1 MTLRNQLLAGMAV
14 LFGVRASLAFLRIGP
29 VNVADEIGYL
39 TNARLLAGGPRGQ
52 MVWAPFYHGGYS
64 LLIAPLLRLDL
75 DPTLTY
81 RLILVLNALL
91 AAALLPLLY
100 LLLTRSF
107 AIARGPAFSAALAG
121 AAYPSITVWSQVA
134 MPENL
139 LGPLIVGWLLLFGT
153 LVRAPSQAAR
163 VLCAVGAAGAAVAAS
178 AVHGRMIFLVPLTGI
193 ALVTL
198 ALRGRL
204 GKPAL
209 AGALGCL
216 VAGLY
221 AAHRLDQFLL
231 ARNYP
236 GRVFHE
242 FTRPIAAIASLDGVR
257 AVARNL
263 VGHTWYLLVAT
274 LGLVAL
280 YLIIEG
286 FRRLVRGVRRDAEE
300 PDMIL
305 LLLLATTAGLL
316 AVSVMSFPVLG
327 RSHHLIYGRYFD
339 PAVPALVAVSLA
351 RLMTLQRRPRLRWL
365 LAGLAILTLAVA
377 ALRAGSSASGAQRQ
391 HVASLP
397 FITGDLEPW
406 VLVGAGAVACAALGL
421 FGFLLRTRPAALAP
435 VTLGLFALIGAYSE
449 SDAVLVR
456 QRSFYPAGWTS
467 PRDAAEEN
475 HVRQVA
481 YDRDRQDDTG
491 IWVYQWFMP
500 RTRVLV
506 FWSSREQPPARY
518 IISSKGWQ
526 RDHPGQSATALW
538 LDPNRDQ
545 ALWRLGP

>member
-1 MTLRNQLLAGMAV
+1 MTLRKQLLAAMAV

-39 TNARLLAGGPRGQ
+39 TNARLLAGGARGQ

-81 RLILVLNALL
+81 RLILVVNALL

-107 AIARGPAFSAALAG
+107 AIAPGAAFSAALAG
-121 AAYPSITVWSQVA
+121 AAYPSITVWSQMA

-139 LGPLIVGWLLLFGT
+139 LAPLIVGWLLLFGA
-153 LVRAPSQAAR
+153 LVRARTRAVR
-163 VLCAVGAAGAAVAAS
+163 VLCALGAAGTAVAA
-178 AVHGRMIFLVPLTGI
+178 AAAHGRMIFLVPLTGI
-193 ALVTL
+193 ALVLL

-204 GKPAL
+204 CKTAL

-216 VAGLY
+216 LAGLY
-221 AAHRLDQFLL
+221 AAHHLDQFLL

-242 FTRPIAAIASLDGVR
+242 FTRPITAIASLDGLR

-280 YLIIEG
+280 YLLVEG
-286 FRRLVRGVRRDAEE
+286 FGRLRRGVGRDAEE

-305 LLLLATTAGLL
+305 VLLLATTAGLL

-351 RLMTLQRRPRLRWL
+351 RLMTLKRLPRIRWL

-397 FITGDLEPW
+397 FITSDLEPW
-406 VLVGAGAVACAALGL
+406 VLMGAGAVASAALGL

-435 VTLGLFALIGAYSE
+435 VTLGLFALVGAYSE
-449 SDAVLVR
+449 NDAVLVR
-456 QRSFYPAGWTS
+456 QRAFYPAGWTS
-467 PRDAAEEN
+467 PRDIAQEN
-475 HVRQVA
+475 RVRQLA
-481 YDRDRQDDTG
+481 YDRDHQDNAG
-491 IWVYQWFMP
+491 IWVYQWFLP
-500 RTRVLV
+500 HTRVLV
-506 FWSSREQPPARY
+506 FWSSREQPPTRY
-518 IISSKGWQ
+518 IISSQGWQ
-526 RDHPGQSATALW
+526 REHPGQPATALW

>member
-1 MTLRNQLLAGMAV
+1 M
-14 LFGVRASLAFLRIGP
+14 
-29 VNVADEIGYL
+29 
-39 TNARLLAGGPRGQ
+39 
-52 MVWAPFYHGGYS
+52 
-64 LLIAPLLRLDL
+64 
-75 DPTLTY
+75 
-81 RLILVLNALL
+81 
-91 AAALLPLLY
+91 
-100 LLLTRSF
+100 
-107 AIARGPAFSAALAG
+107 
-121 AAYPSITVWSQVA
+121 A

-139 LGPLIVGWLLLFGT
+139 LAPLIVGWLVLFGA
-153 LVRAPSQAAR
+153 LVRARSQALR
-163 VLCAVGAAGAAVAAS
+163 VLCAVGVAGAAVAA
-178 AVHGRMIFLVPLTGI
+178 AAAHGRMIFLAPLTGI

-216 VAGLY
+216 LAGLY
-221 AAHRLDQFLL
+221 AGHRLDQFLL

-236 GRVFHE
+236 GRTFHE
-242 FTRPIAAIASLDGVR
+242 FTRPIAAIASLDGAR

-263 VGHTWYLLVAT
+263 VGQTWYLLVAT

-280 YLIIEG
+280 YLLVEG
-286 FRRLVRGVRRDAEE
+286 FRRLIRGVRRDADE
-300 PDMIL
+300 PEMIL
-305 LLLLATTAGLL
+305 VLLLATTAGLL

-351 RLMTLQRRPRLRWL
+351 RLTTLKRLPRLGWL
-365 LAGLAILTLAVA
+365 LAGLAVLTLAVA

-406 VLVGAGAVACAALGL
+406 VLVGAGTVACAALGL

-435 VTLGLFALIGAYSE
+435 VTLGLFALVSAYSE
-449 SDAVLVR
+449 NDAVLAR

-467 PRDAAEEN
+467 PGDAAQEN
-475 HVRQVA
+475 HVRQLA
-481 YDRDRQDDTG
+481 YDRDHQDDTG
-491 IWVYQWFMP
+491 IWVYQWFLP
-500 RTRVLV
+500 HTRVLV

-518 IISSKGWQ
+518 IISSQGWQ
-526 RDHPGQSATALW
+526 REHPGQSATALW
-538 LDPNRDQ
+538 LDPTRDQ